1 MHFIIRRKETNK
13 FAFHIIHAVKISCI
27 HFLSKTKSIFILRP
41 SPMEWSSISLL
52 FISMT
57 LSDGIVIDLLFIY
70 INGALSNEMTIDI
83 LFLSY

>member
-1 MHFIIRRKETNK
+1 
-13 FAFHIIHAVKISCI
+13 
-27 HFLSKTKSIFILRP
+27 
-41 SPMEWSSISLL
+41 MEWSSISLL